1 MTDAPIVEIDL
12 DDPTPP
18 YAQLHR
24 GLAAL
29 IERGVLESGQRLPAV
44 RQLAG
49 DLGIAAGTV
58 MRAYKELESAGY
70 VRGGR
75 RRGTVVVGP
84 QEPGPADPDAALR
97 ALAVSYCRGAA
108 QMGVGPEQALA
119 AVEWALAREVP
130 RVPGAPDDARGRRR
144 ARATDS

>member
-1 MTDAPIVEIDL
+1 MTDAPVVEIDL

-18 YAQLHR
+18 YAQLRR

-29 IERGVLESGQRLPAV
+29 IDRGVLESGQRLPAV

-84 QEPGPADPDAALR
+84 QESPADPDAALR

-108 QMGVGPEQALA
+108 QIGAGPEQALA
-119 AVEWALAREVP
+119 AVSWVLARDVP
-130 RVPGAPDDARGRRR
+130 RVFGAADDAGGRRR
-144 ARATDS
+144 ARATPDS